1 MTSFGIHMGNTS
13 ACLAVSREGK
23 TDVVASPTGDRVT
36 PAVVAFTDSEIIVGL
51 AAKQARLRNMSNTIV
66 NNKNV
71 AAGKLTQDWIDS
83 SPVTITQSNNRIYY
97 EVEYKEREWKAGP
110 SDVLVNLYKYI
121 HDIAETHSSEVDQCN
136 CVLTVPRDYTEE
148 QRHLVSEAATKAGF
162 KVTQV
167 ISETAAACLAYSLG
181 QDEPAERFYTLVFR
195 SGGISTSM
203 SVVLVSGGT
212 FTILANSDLEMGGD
226 QATEVLVHYLGAE
239 FKQKYKED
247 ILVNKRGKA
256 KLAKGAETVKHVLST
271 LDTAHCFVESLF
283 DGMDFSS
290 NVTRARFDNQLSK
303 FMSDVLAPISSLL
316 TSVGLSTD
324 DIAKV
329 VMAGGTSKIVKLQLA
344 LKGKFPNAEILTNYA
359 PDEVIA
365 IGAAVQAS
373 YITHETTKSCREK
386 MLSIG
391 NDIIAEVEGNEE
403 NVITVLAED
412 STVPCRR
419 SVTIPVD
426 NENLNLTIYWGR
438 DRSMVLAKLSL
449 DSISKKSKVVLSVH
463 VHRDSS
469 THLTLVD
476 KTSGSSTD
484 VMLKI
489 GS

>member
-1 MTSFGIHMGNTS
+1 M
-13 ACLAVSREGK
+13 
-23 TDVVASPTGDRVT
+23 
-36 PAVVAFTDSEIIVGL
+36 
-51 AAKQARLRNMSNTIV
+51 
-66 NNKNV
+66 
-71 AAGKLTQDWIDS
+71 
-83 SPVTITQSNNRIYY
+83 
-97 EVEYKEREWKAGP
+97 EWK
-110 SDVLVNLYKYI
+110 
-121 HDIAETHSSEVDQCN
+121 E
-136 CVLTVPRDYTEE
+136 
-148 QRHLVSEAATKAGF
+148 HLVS
-162 KVTQV
+162 
-167 ISETAAACLAYSLG
+167 
-181 QDEPAERFYTLVFR
+181 
-195 SGGISTSM
+195 
-203 SVVLVSGGT
+203 VL
-212 FTILANSDLEMGGD
+212 EY
-226 QATEVLVHYLGAE
+226 YLRAE

-247 ILVNKRGKA
+247 ILVNKRSKA
-256 KLAKGAETVKHVLST
+256 KLAKGAETVKDLLST
-271 LDTAHCFVESLF
+271 VDTAHCFVESLF

-386 MLSIG
+386 MLSIS